1 MTLVGHSHPCE
12 FKNVAV
18 VGGIMALQPQY
29 RRILEESNLDPR
41 IFNQC
46 SAGIWGGLKG
56 ADAIILF
63 SGTVSHKMA
72 IKARKA
78 ALSCGIPLITVR
90 RSSVSALKRS
100 LSGLSLFSPPFVG
113 EEVRH

>member
-1 MTLVGHSHPCE
+1 MRFVGRKDPCE
-12 FKNVAV
+12 SKSVAV
-18 VGGIMALQPQY
+18 IGGIMALQPQY
-29 RRILEESNLDPR
+29 RRILEESNLHPR

-46 SAGIWGGLKG
+46 NLGISGGLKG

-78 ALSCGIPLITVR
+78 AVSCGIPLITVR

-100 LSGLSLFSPPFVG
+100 LSGLSLFSLPFIDG
-113 EEVRH
+113 EVPR

>member
-100 LSGLSLFSPPFVG
+100 LSGLSIFPRPVVDD
-113 EEVRH
+113 EVRH

>member
-1 MTLVGHSHPCE
+1 MKFVDRKDPCE
-12 FKNVAV
+12 PKSVVV
-18 VGGIMALQPQY
+18 VGGIMGLQPQY
-29 RRILEESNLDPR
+29 RRILEENNLDPR

-46 SAGIWGGLKG
+46 SAQIWGGLKG

-63 SGTVSHKMA
+63 SGTASHKMA

-78 ALSCGIPLITVR
+78 ALSRGIPLVTVS

-100 LSGLSLFSPPFVG
+100 LSGLSLFSPPFASD
-113 EEVRH
+113 EVRR